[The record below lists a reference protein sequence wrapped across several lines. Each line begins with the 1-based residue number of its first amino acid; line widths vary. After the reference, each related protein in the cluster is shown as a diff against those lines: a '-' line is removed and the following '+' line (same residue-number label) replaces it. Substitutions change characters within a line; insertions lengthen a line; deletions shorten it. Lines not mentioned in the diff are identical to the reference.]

1 MPGLFQGSQAT
12 VLETQASSNLL
23 RPPWTQLDTFWSHLG
38 AGKVSRLI
46 PGHLALLDR
55 VLEVLA
61 GTAPSFSHICGMFP
75 RSVGNSGAAN
85 VASKEAAKESP
96 RTSKRPR
103 ESQGFLERPKAS
115 QDPERPRASQSVPER
130 PTASHL

>member
-1 MPGLFQGSQAT
+1 M
-12 VLETQASSNLL
+12 E
-23 RPPWTQLDTFWSHLG
+23 
-38 AGKVSRLI
+38 AGI

-61 GTAPSFSHICGMFP
+61 GTAPSFSQLCGMFP

-103 ESQGFLERPKAS
+103 ASQGFLERPKAS

-130 PTASHL
+130 PTASHSVPERLKAFQSVPERPGAS